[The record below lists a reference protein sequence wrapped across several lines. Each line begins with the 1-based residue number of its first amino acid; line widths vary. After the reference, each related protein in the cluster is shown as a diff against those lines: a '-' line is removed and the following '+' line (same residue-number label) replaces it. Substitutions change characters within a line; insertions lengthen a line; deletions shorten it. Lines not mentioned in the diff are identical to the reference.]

1 MKYAHDHLMK
11 INTSLL
17 LVAAAFFAVGMSVNR
32 IIFSP
37 GVESVPAKDGATRPR
52 TVDSSRNRPMAS
64 QSGRSD
70 SEQGAEES
78 RNEGNDGSPGSLRQ
92 TLELLER
99 GGRMD
104 AGIAKHLLEL
114 APAGRERR
122 RTLEHL
128 AHLWGRRDGVAAA
141 EWANS
146 LEGLNRRR
154 ALDSAL
160 HGWSEE
166 DPVGAAQ
173 YVGQLPISEKSLHL
187 VHAMAHRWA
196 ERDLN
201 AAMEWGA
208 AQTDPAKRERAIG
221 GVVSSWSDSD
231 PAAAANFASS
241 IENNFERNRVLE
253 VAARRWANQDTA
265 AAMEWAQEL
274 QSADRQRATES
285 ILREVAEY
293 DPGRAATMYEKL
305 TAALPLKSQTAH
317 EYRRMAE
324 EIASVWSSNN
334 PQEAANWA
342 MGLPESGEVRRAA
355 VGNVTE
361 HWLRIDSMAAGE
373 WILELPKGNVRD
385 AASERVVHSTVQS
398 DPATAFEWANS
409 LSDEGHSTGLMRE
422 VLHRW
427 NSTDPALARAAL
439 DTASISSEQRRELNE
454 MFGGGADPSPV
465 EPNGQ
470 ESE

>member
-1 MKYAHDHLMK
+1 MK

-17 LVAAAFFAVGMSVNR
+17 LVAAAFFAVGMAVDR
-32 IIFSP
+32 IIFSL
-37 GVESVPAKDGATRPR
+37 GVESVPVRDGATRPR

-70 SEQGAEES
+70 SEQGSEES
-78 RNEGNDGSPGSLRQ
+78 RDEGNEGSPGSVRQ
-92 TLELLER
+92 ILKSLER

-104 AGIAKHLLEL
+104 AGIAKRLLEL
-114 APAGRERR
+114 APTGRERR
-122 RTLEHL
+122 STLEHL
-128 AHLWGRRDGVAAA
+128 AHLWGRRDGEAAA

-146 LEGLNRRR
+146 LEGVDRRR

-166 DPVGAAQ
+166 DPAAAAQ
-173 YVGQLPISEKSLHL
+173 YVSQLPVSEQNLHL
-187 VHAMAHRWA
+187 IHSMAHRWA
-196 ERDLN
+196 ERDRKT
-201 AAMEWGA
+201 AMEWGA
-208 AQTDPAKRERAIG
+208 AQTDPAKRERAMG

-253 VAARRWANQDTA
+253 VAARRWASQDTA

-274 QSADRQRATES
+274 PGADRQRATES

-293 DPGRAATMYEKL
+293 DPGRAATMYEEL

-324 EIASVWSSNN
+324 EIAAVWSSTS

-342 MGLPESGEVRRAA
+342 MGLPESGEARRAA
-355 VGNVTE
+355 VGNVAE

-373 WILELPKGNVRD
+373 WILELPQGNIRD

-427 NSTDPALARAAL
+427 NSTDPASARAAL
-439 DTASISSEQRRELNE
+439 DTASVSSEQRRELNE
-454 MFGGGADPSPV
+454 MFQGGEAPSPA
-465 EPNGQ
+465 ESKGQ
-470 ESE
+470 GSE

>member
-1 MKYAHDHLMK
+1 MK

-17 LVAAAFFAVGMSVNR
+17 LVAAAFFAVGMAVDR
-32 IIFSP
+32 IIFSL
-37 GVESVPAKDGATRPR
+37 GVESVPVRDGATRPR

-64 QSGRSD
+64 QSVRSD
-70 SEQGAEES
+70 SEQGSEES
-78 RNEGNDGSPGSLRQ
+78 RDEGNEGSPGSVRQ
-92 TLELLER
+92 ILKSLER

-104 AGIAKHLLEL
+104 AGIAKRLLEL
-114 APAGRERR
+114 APTGRERR
-122 RTLEHL
+122 STLEHL
-128 AHLWGRRDGVAAA
+128 AHLWGRRDGEAAA

-146 LEGLNRRR
+146 LEGVDRRR

-166 DPVGAAQ
+166 DPAAASQ
-173 YVGQLPISEKSLHL
+173 YVGQLPVSEQNLHL
-187 VHAMAHRWA
+187 VHAMARRWA

-208 AQTDPAKRERAIG
+208 AQTDPAKRERAMG

-253 VAARRWANQDTA
+253 VAARRWASQDTA

-274 QSADRQRATES
+274 PGADRQRATES

-293 DPGRAATMYEKL
+293 DPGRAATMYEEL

-324 EIASVWSSNN
+324 EIAAVWSSTS

-342 MGLPESGEVRRAA
+342 MGLPESGEARRAA
-355 VGNVTE
+355 VGNVAE

-373 WILELPKGNVRD
+373 WILELPQGNIRD

-427 NSTDPALARAAL
+427 NSTDPASARAAL
-439 DTASISSEQRRELNE
+439 DTASVSSEQRRELNE
-454 MFGGGADPSPV
+454 MFQGGEAPSPA
-465 EPNGQ
+465 ESKGQ
-470 ESE
+470 GSE